1 MPGAWNLVRNF
12 LLFLGEMLSTAQKM
26 WYDSGMKQR
35 ISYYV
40 SRKNFFLWLAAAA
53 LVCSAVVRIAY
64 VCGKGADAATVWF
77 QIVLPVAASLIY
89 ALILLCSGEERLY
102 RTAVPVF
109 MLALYFGIR
118 ISGMEG
124 MWLRYILLCWIAYMA
139 FALTYAVIISGH
151 RGLWMLPLMHLAAL
165 GVLLYD
171 SRAALHA
178 ENIGV
183 FYANLPD
190 LLVLFAGLLVSCITK
205 IHLDSAY
212 HPTWGDRPDGRK
224 LRTLDPVQ
232 VVGNYIMP
240 TRGGS
245 SNSIRE
251 TVEITAIER
260 YIREKRRSGM
270 PNFGITHV
278 FLAAYVRCVAKY
290 PALNRFLSGQQVYT
304 RDGDIQFCMMIKED
318 MTTEAAESALKL
330 HLKPTDTV
338 EDIYRKF
345 NEEVERIKSADDASD
360 FDKTAK
366 ALSLI
371 PGVVFKFAVWVLKTM
386 DYFGLLPKF
395 LLEVSPFHGSIFFTS
410 MGSLGIPPIVHHLYD
425 FGNLP
430 VFVAFGCK
438 YRKNEVQLDG
448 TVVQRKYIDY
458 TVNTDER
465 ICDGFY
471 FATVLKHM
479 KKLLSHPE
487 RLDDPVEE
495 VVHDIE

>member
-1 MPGAWNLVRNF
+1 
-12 LLFLGEMLSTAQKM
+12 
-26 WYDSGMKQR
+26 MKKR

-40 SRKNFFLWLAAAA
+40 SRKNVFLWLAAAA
-53 LVCSAVVRIAY
+53 LVCSAAVRIAF
-64 VCGKGADAATVWF
+64 VCGKGADASTMWF

-89 ALILLCSGEERLY
+89 TLILLCSGEERLY
-102 RTAVPVF
+102 RTAVPVLLF
-109 MLALYFGIR
+109 AVYFGIR
-118 ISGMEG
+118 ISGMPG
-124 MWLRYILLCWIAYMA
+124 ASRRYIFLCWIAYMA
-139 FALTYAVIISGH
+139 FAAVYAVIISGFH
-151 RGLWMLPLMHLAAL
+151 GAWMLPLMHLAGL

-183 FYANLPD
+183 LYDNLPD
-190 LLVLFAGLLVSCITK
+190 LLVLFGGLVASLCVK
-205 IHLDSAY
+205 VHLDSAY
-212 HPTWGDRPDGRK
+212 HPTWGDRSDGRK

-232 VVGNYIMP
+232 VVGNYVMP
-240 TRGGS
+240 TRSGA
-245 SNSIRE
+245 SNCIHE
-251 TVEITAIER
+251 TVEISAVER
-260 YIREKRRSGM
+260 YIREKRRAGM

-290 PALNRFLSGQQVYT
+290 PALNRFLSGQQVYS
-304 RDGDIQFCMMIKED
+304 RDNDIQFCMMVKED
-318 MTTEAAESALKL
+318 MTTEAPESAMKL

-345 NEEVERIKSADDASD
+345 NAEVDRIKDNSSASD

-371 PGVVFKFAVWVLKTM
+371 PGVFFKFVIWVLKTM

-430 VFVAFGCK
+430 IFVAFGCK

-471 FATVLKHM
+471 FATTLKHM
-479 KKLLSHPE
+479 KKLLMHPE
-487 RLDDPVEE
+487 RLDEPLEE
-495 VVHDIE
+495 VVRDID

>member
-1 MPGAWNLVRNF
+1 
-12 LLFLGEMLSTAQKM
+12 
-26 WYDSGMKQR
+26 MKKR

-40 SRKNFFLWLAAAA
+40 SRKDVFLWLAAAA
-53 LVCSAVVRIAY
+53 LVCSAAVRIAF
-64 VCGKGADAATVWF
+64 VCGKGADASTMWF

-89 ALILLCSGEERLY
+89 TLILLCSGEERLY
-102 RTAVPVF
+102 RTAVPVLLF
-109 MLALYFGIR
+109 AVYFGIR
-118 ISGMEG
+118 ISGMPG
-124 MWLRYILLCWIAYMA
+124 ASRRYIFLCWIAYMA
-139 FALTYAVIISGH
+139 FAAVYAVIISGFH
-151 RGLWMLPLMHLAAL
+151 GAWLLPLMHLAGL

-183 FYANLPD
+183 LYDNLPD
-190 LLVLFAGLLVSCITK
+190 LLALFGGLVASLCVK
-205 IHLDSAY
+205 VHLDSAY
-212 HPTWGDRPDGRK
+212 HPTWGDRSDGRK

-232 VVGNYIMP
+232 VVGNYVMP
-240 TRGGS
+240 TRSGA
-245 SNSIRE
+245 SNCIHE
-251 TVEITAIER
+251 TVEISAVER
-260 YIREKRRSGM
+260 YIREKRRAGM

-290 PALNRFLSGQQVYT
+290 PALNRFLSGQQVYS
-304 RDGDIQFCMMIKED
+304 RDNDIQFCMMVKED
-318 MTTEAAESALKL
+318 MTTEAPESAMKL
-330 HLKPTDTV
+330 HLRPTDTV

-345 NEEVERIKSADDASD
+345 NAEVDRIKDSSSSSD

-371 PGVVFKFAVWVLKTM
+371 PGVFFKFVIWVLKTM
-386 DYFGLLPKF
+386 DYFGMLPKF

-430 VFVAFGCK
+430 IFVAFGCK

-471 FATVLKHM
+471 FATTLKHM
-479 KKLLSHPE
+479 KKLLMHPE
-487 RLDDPVEE
+487 RLDEPLEE
-495 VVHDIE
+495 VVRDID

>member
-1 MPGAWNLVRNF
+1 
-12 LLFLGEMLSTAQKM
+12 
-26 WYDSGMKQR
+26 MKKR

-40 SRKNFFLWLAAAA
+40 SRKNVFLWLAAAA
-53 LVCSAVVRIAY
+53 LVCSAAVRIAF
-64 VCGKGADAATVWF
+64 VCGKGADASTMWF

-89 ALILLCSGEERLY
+89 TLILLCSGEERLY
-102 RTAVPVF
+102 RTAVPVLLF
-109 MLALYFGIR
+109 AVYFGIR
-118 ISGMEG
+118 ISGMPG
-124 MWLRYILLCWIAYMA
+124 ASRRYIFLCWIAYMA
-139 FALTYAVIISGH
+139 FAAVYAVIISGFH
-151 RGLWMLPLMHLAAL
+151 GAWLLPLMHLAGL

-183 FYANLPD
+183 LYDNLPD
-190 LLVLFAGLLVSCITK
+190 LLVLFGGLVASLCVK
-205 IHLDSAY
+205 VHLDSAY
-212 HPTWGDRPDGRK
+212 HPTWGDRTDGRK

-232 VVGNYIMP
+232 VVGNYVMP
-240 TRGGS
+240 TRSGA
-245 SNSIRE
+245 SNCIHE
-251 TVEITAIER
+251 TVEISAVER
-260 YIREKRRSGM
+260 YIREKRRAGM

-290 PALNRFLSGQQVYT
+290 PALNRFLSGQQVYS
-304 RDGDIQFCMMIKED
+304 RDNDIQFCMMVKED
-318 MTTEAAESALKL
+318 MTTEAPESAMKL
-330 HLKPTDTV
+330 HLRPIDTV

-345 NEEVERIKSADDASD
+345 NAEVDRIKDNSSASD

-371 PGVVFKFAVWVLKTM
+371 PGVFFKFVIWVLKTM

-430 VFVAFGCK
+430 IFVAFGCK

-471 FATVLKHM
+471 FATTLKHM
-479 KKLLSHPE
+479 KKLLMHPE
-487 RLDDPVEE
+487 RLDEPLEE
-495 VVHDIE
+495 VVRDID

>member
-1 MPGAWNLVRNF
+1 
-12 LLFLGEMLSTAQKM
+12 
-26 WYDSGMKQR
+26 MKKR

-40 SRKNFFLWLAAAA
+40 SRKNVFLWLAAAA
-53 LVCSAVVRIAY
+53 LVCSAAVRIAF
-64 VCGKGADAATVWF
+64 VCGKGADASTMWF

-89 ALILLCSGEERLY
+89 TLILLCSGEERLY
-102 RTAVPVF
+102 RTAVPVLLF
-109 MLALYFGIR
+109 AVYFGIR
-118 ISGMEG
+118 ISGMPG
-124 MWLRYILLCWIAYMA
+124 ASRRYIFLCWIAYMA
-139 FALTYAVIISGH
+139 FAAVYAVIISGFH
-151 RGLWMLPLMHLAAL
+151 GAWLLPLMHLAGL

-183 FYANLPD
+183 LYDNLPD
-190 LLVLFAGLLVSCITK
+190 LLALFGGLVASLCVK
-205 IHLDSAY
+205 VHLDSAY
-212 HPTWGDRPDGRK
+212 HPTWGDRSDGRK

-232 VVGNYIMP
+232 VVGNYVMP
-240 TRGGS
+240 TRSGA
-245 SNSIRE
+245 SNCIHE
-251 TVEITAIER
+251 TVEISAVER
-260 YIREKRRSGM
+260 YIREKRRAGM

-290 PALNRFLSGQQVYT
+290 PALNRFLSGQQVYS
-304 RDGDIQFCMMIKED
+304 RDNDIQFCMMVKED
-318 MTTEAAESALKL
+318 MTTEAPESAMKL
-330 HLKPTDTV
+330 HLRPTDTV

-345 NEEVERIKSADDASD
+345 NAEVDRIKDSSSSSD

-371 PGVVFKFAVWVLKTM
+371 PGVFFKFVIWVLKTM
-386 DYFGLLPKF
+386 DYFGLLPRF

-430 VFVAFGCK
+430 IFVAFGCK

-471 FATVLKHM
+471 FATTLKHM
-479 KKLLSHPE
+479 KKLLMHPE
-487 RLDDPVEE
+487 RLDEPIEE
-495 VVHDIE
+495 VVRDID

>member
-1 MPGAWNLVRNF
+1 
-12 LLFLGEMLSTAQKM
+12 
-26 WYDSGMKQR
+26 MKKR

-40 SRKNFFLWLAAAA
+40 SRKNVFLWLAAAA
-53 LVCSAVVRIAY
+53 LVCSAAVRIAF
-64 VCGKGADAATVWF
+64 VCGKGADASTMWF

-89 ALILLCSGEERLY
+89 TLILLCSGEERLY
-102 RTAVPVF
+102 RTAVPVLLF
-109 MLALYFGIR
+109 AVYFGIR
-118 ISGMEG
+118 ISGMPG
-124 MWLRYILLCWIAYMA
+124 ASRRYIFLCWIAYMA
-139 FALTYAVIISGH
+139 FAAVYAVIISGFH
-151 RGLWMLPLMHLAAL
+151 GAWLLPLMHLAGL

-183 FYANLPD
+183 LYDNLPD
-190 LLVLFAGLLVSCITK
+190 LLVLFGGLVASLCVK
-205 IHLDSAY
+205 VHLDSAY
-212 HPTWGDRPDGRK
+212 HPTWGDRTDGRK

-232 VVGNYIMP
+232 VVGNYVMP
-240 TRGGS
+240 TRSGA
-245 SNSIRE
+245 SNCIHE
-251 TVEITAIER
+251 TVEISAVER
-260 YIREKRRSGM
+260 YIREKRRAGM

-290 PALNRFLSGQQVYT
+290 PALNRFLSGQQVYS
-304 RDGDIQFCMMIKED
+304 RDNDIQFCMMVKED
-318 MTTEAAESALKL
+318 MTTEAPESAMKL
-330 HLKPTDTV
+330 HLRPTDTV

-345 NEEVERIKSADDASD
+345 NAEVDRIKDNSSASD

-371 PGVVFKFAVWVLKTM
+371 PGVFFKFVIWVLKTM
-386 DYFGLLPKF
+386 DYFGLLPRF

-430 VFVAFGCK
+430 IFVAFGCK

-471 FATVLKHM
+471 FATTLKHM
-479 KKLLSHPE
+479 KKLLMHPE
-487 RLDDPVEE
+487 RLDEPLEE
-495 VVHDIE
+495 VVRDID

>member
-1 MPGAWNLVRNF
+1 
-12 LLFLGEMLSTAQKM
+12 
-26 WYDSGMKQR
+26 MKKR

-40 SRKNFFLWLAAAA
+40 SRKNVFLWLAAAA
-53 LVCSAVVRIAY
+53 LVCSAAVRIAF
-64 VCGKGADAATVWF
+64 VCGKGADASTMWF

-89 ALILLCSGEERLY
+89 TLILLCSGEERLY
-102 RTAVPVF
+102 RTAVPVLLF
-109 MLALYFGIR
+109 AVYFGIR
-118 ISGMEG
+118 ISGMPG
-124 MWLRYILLCWIAYMA
+124 ASRRYIFLCWIAYMA
-139 FALTYAVIISGH
+139 FAAVYAVIISGFH
-151 RGLWMLPLMHLAAL
+151 GAWMLPLMHLAGL

-183 FYANLPD
+183 LYDNLPD
-190 LLVLFAGLLVSCITK
+190 LLVLFGGLVASLCVK
-205 IHLDSAY
+205 VHLDSAY
-212 HPTWGDRPDGRK
+212 HPTWGDRSDGRK

-232 VVGNYIMP
+232 VVGNYVMP
-240 TRGGS
+240 TRSGA
-245 SNSIRE
+245 SNCIHE
-251 TVEITAIER
+251 TVEISAVER
-260 YIREKRRSGM
+260 YIREKRRAGM

-290 PALNRFLSGQQVYT
+290 PALNRFLSGQQVYS
-304 RDGDIQFCMMIKED
+304 RDNDIQFCMMVKED
-318 MTTEAAESALKL
+318 MTTEAPESAMKL
-330 HLKPTDTV
+330 HLRPTDTV

-345 NEEVERIKSADDASD
+345 NAEVDRIKDNSSASD

-371 PGVVFKFAVWVLKTM
+371 PGVFFKFVIWVLKTM
-386 DYFGLLPKF
+386 DYFGLLPRF

-430 VFVAFGCK
+430 IFVAFGCK

-471 FATVLKHM
+471 FATTLKHM
-479 KKLLSHPE
+479 KKLLMHPE
-487 RLDDPVEE
+487 RLDEPLEE
-495 VVHDIE
+495 VVRDID

>member
-1 MPGAWNLVRNF
+1 
-12 LLFLGEMLSTAQKM
+12 
-26 WYDSGMKQR
+26 MKKR

-40 SRKNFFLWLAAAA
+40 SRKNVFLWLAAAA
-53 LVCSAVVRIAY
+53 LVCSAAVRIAF
-64 VCGKGADAATVWF
+64 VCGKGADASTMWF

-89 ALILLCSGEERLY
+89 TLILLCSGEERLY
-102 RTAVPVF
+102 RTAVPVLLF
-109 MLALYFGIR
+109 AVYFGIR
-118 ISGMEG
+118 ISGMPG
-124 MWLRYILLCWIAYMA
+124 ASRRYIFLCWIAYMA
-139 FALTYAVIISGH
+139 FAAVYAVIISGFH
-151 RGLWMLPLMHLAAL
+151 GAWMLPLMHLAGL

-183 FYANLPD
+183 LYDNLPD
-190 LLVLFAGLLVSCITK
+190 LLVLFGGLVASLCVK
-205 IHLDSAY
+205 VHLDSAY
-212 HPTWGDRPDGRK
+212 HPTWGDRTDGRK

-232 VVGNYIMP
+232 VVGNYVMP
-240 TRGGS
+240 TRSGA
-245 SNSIRE
+245 SNCIHE
-251 TVEITAIER
+251 TVEISAVER
-260 YIREKRRSGM
+260 YIREKRRAGM

-290 PALNRFLSGQQVYT
+290 PALNRFLSGQQVYS
-304 RDGDIQFCMMIKED
+304 RDNDIQVCMMVKED
-318 MTTEAAESALKL
+318 MTTEAPESAMKL

-345 NEEVERIKSADDASD
+345 NAEVDRIKDSSSSSD

-371 PGVVFKFAVWVLKTM
+371 PGVFFKFVIWVLKTM
-386 DYFGLLPKF
+386 DYFGLLPRF

-430 VFVAFGCK
+430 IFVAFGCK

-471 FATVLKHM
+471 FATTLKHM
-479 KKLLSHPE
+479 KKLLMHPE
-487 RLDDPVEE
+487 RLDEPIEE
-495 VVHDIE
+495 VVRDID

>member
-1 MPGAWNLVRNF
+1 
-12 LLFLGEMLSTAQKM
+12 
-26 WYDSGMKQR
+26 MKKR

-40 SRKNFFLWLAAAA
+40 SRKNVFLWLAAAA
-53 LVCSAVVRIAY
+53 LVCSAAVRIAF
-64 VCGKGADAATVWF
+64 VCGKGADASTMWF

-89 ALILLCSGEERLY
+89 TLILLCSGEERLY
-102 RTAVPVF
+102 RTAVPVLLF
-109 MLALYFGIR
+109 AVYFGIR
-118 ISGMEG
+118 ISGMPG
-124 MWLRYILLCWIAYMA
+124 ASRRYIFLCWIAYMA
-139 FALTYAVIISGH
+139 FAAVYAVIISGFH
-151 RGLWMLPLMHLAAL
+151 GAWMLPLMHLAGL

-183 FYANLPD
+183 LYDNLPD
-190 LLVLFAGLLVSCITK
+190 LLALFGGLVASLCVK
-205 IHLDSAY
+205 VHLDSAY
-212 HPTWGDRPDGRK
+212 HPTWGDRSDGRK

-232 VVGNYIMP
+232 VVGNYVMP
-240 TRGGS
+240 TRSGA
-245 SNSIRE
+245 SNCIHE
-251 TVEITAIER
+251 TVEISAVER
-260 YIREKRRSGM
+260 YIREKRRAGM

-290 PALNRFLSGQQVYT
+290 PALNRFLSGQQVYS
-304 RDGDIQFCMMIKED
+304 RDNDIQFCMMVKED
-318 MTTEAAESALKL
+318 MTTEAPESAMKL
-330 HLKPTDTV
+330 HLRPTDTV

-345 NEEVERIKSADDASD
+345 NAEVDRIKDNSSASD

-371 PGVVFKFAVWVLKTM
+371 PGVFFKFVIWVLKTM

-430 VFVAFGCK
+430 IFVAFGCK

-471 FATVLKHM
+471 FATTLKHM
-479 KKLLSHPE
+479 KKLLMHPE
-487 RLDDPVEE
+487 RLDEPLEE
-495 VVHDIE
+495 VVRDID

>member
-1 MPGAWNLVRNF
+1 
-12 LLFLGEMLSTAQKM
+12 
-26 WYDSGMKQR
+26 MKKR

-40 SRKNFFLWLAAAA
+40 SRKNVFLWLAAAA
-53 LVCSAVVRIAY
+53 LVCSAAVRIAF
-64 VCGKGADAATVWF
+64 VCGKGADASTMWF

-89 ALILLCSGEERLY
+89 TLILLCSGEERLY
-102 RTAVPVF
+102 RTAVPVLLF
-109 MLALYFGIR
+109 AVYFGIR
-118 ISGMEG
+118 ISGMPG
-124 MWLRYILLCWIAYMA
+124 ASRRYIFLCWIAYMA
-139 FALTYAVIISGH
+139 FAAVYAVIISGFH
-151 RGLWMLPLMHLAAL
+151 GAWLLPLMHLAGL

-183 FYANLPD
+183 LYDNLPD
-190 LLVLFAGLLVSCITK
+190 LLVLFGGLVASLCVK
-205 IHLDSAY
+205 VHLDSAY
-212 HPTWGDRPDGRK
+212 HPTWGDRSDGRK

-232 VVGNYIMP
+232 VVGNYVMP
-240 TRGGS
+240 TRSGA
-245 SNSIRE
+245 SNCIHE
-251 TVEITAIER
+251 TVEISAVER
-260 YIREKRRSGM
+260 YIREKRRAGM

-290 PALNRFLSGQQVYT
+290 PALNRFLSGQQVYS
-304 RDGDIQFCMMIKED
+304 RDNDIQFCMMVKED
-318 MTTEAAESALKL
+318 MTTEAPESAMKL

-345 NEEVERIKSADDASD
+345 NAEVDRIKDSSSSSD

-371 PGVVFKFAVWVLKTM
+371 PGVFFKFVIWVLKAM
-386 DYFGLLPKF
+386 DYFGLLPRF

-430 VFVAFGCK
+430 IFVAFGCK

-471 FATVLKHM
+471 FATTLKHM
-479 KKLLSHPE
+479 KKLLMHPE
-487 RLDDPVEE
+487 RLDEPLEE
-495 VVHDIE
+495 VVRDID

>member
-1 MPGAWNLVRNF
+1 
-12 LLFLGEMLSTAQKM
+12 
-26 WYDSGMKQR
+26 MKKR

-40 SRKNFFLWLAAAA
+40 SRKNVFLWLAAAA
-53 LVCSAVVRIAY
+53 LVCSAAVRIAF
-64 VCGKGADAATVWF
+64 VCGKGADASTMWF

-89 ALILLCSGEERLY
+89 TLILLCSGEERLY
-102 RTAVPVF
+102 RTAVPVLLF
-109 MLALYFGIR
+109 AVYFGIR
-118 ISGMEG
+118 ISGMPG
-124 MWLRYILLCWIAYMA
+124 ASRRYIFLCWIAYMA
-139 FALTYAVIISGH
+139 FAAVYAVIISGFH
-151 RGLWMLPLMHLAAL
+151 GAWLLPLMHLAGL

-183 FYANLPD
+183 LYDNLPD
-190 LLVLFAGLLVSCITK
+190 LLVLFGGLVASLCVK
-205 IHLDSAY
+205 VHLDSAY
-212 HPTWGDRPDGRK
+212 HPTWGDRSDGRK

-232 VVGNYIMP
+232 VVGNYVMP
-240 TRGGS
+240 TRSGA
-245 SNSIRE
+245 SNCIHE
-251 TVEITAIER
+251 TVEISAVER
-260 YIREKRRSGM
+260 YIREKRRAGM

-290 PALNRFLSGQQVYT
+290 PALNRFLSGQQVYS
-304 RDGDIQFCMMIKED
+304 RDNDIQFCMMVKED
-318 MTTEAAESALKL
+318 MTTEAPESAMKL

-345 NEEVERIKSADDASD
+345 NAEVDRIKDNSSASD

-371 PGVVFKFAVWVLKTM
+371 PGVFFKFVIWVLKTM

-430 VFVAFGCK
+430 IFVAFGCK

-471 FATVLKHM
+471 FATTLKHM
-479 KKLLSHPE
+479 KKLLMHPE
-487 RLDDPVEE
+487 RLDEPIEE
-495 VVHDIE
+495 VVRDID

>member
-1 MPGAWNLVRNF
+1 
-12 LLFLGEMLSTAQKM
+12 
-26 WYDSGMKQR
+26 MKKR

-40 SRKNFFLWLAAAA
+40 SRKDVFLWLAAAA
-53 LVCSAVVRIAY
+53 LVCSAAVRIAF
-64 VCGKGADAATVWF
+64 VCGKGADASTMWF

-89 ALILLCSGEERLY
+89 TLILLCSGEERLY
-102 RTAVPVF
+102 RTAVPVLLF
-109 MLALYFGIR
+109 AVYFGIR
-118 ISGMEG
+118 ISGMPG
-124 MWLRYILLCWIAYMA
+124 ASRRYIFLCWIAYMA
-139 FALTYAVIISGH
+139 FAAVYAVIISGFH
-151 RGLWMLPLMHLAAL
+151 GAWLLPLMHLAGL

-183 FYANLPD
+183 LYDNLPD
-190 LLVLFAGLLVSCITK
+190 LLALFGGLVASLCVK
-205 IHLDSAY
+205 VHLDSAY
-212 HPTWGDRPDGRK
+212 HPTWGDRSDGRK

-232 VVGNYIMP
+232 VVGNYVMP
-240 TRGGS
+240 TRSGA
-245 SNSIRE
+245 SNCIHE
-251 TVEITAIER
+251 TVEISAVER
-260 YIREKRRSGM
+260 YIREKRRAGM
-270 PNFGITHV
+270 PNFGNTHV

-290 PALNRFLSGQQVYT
+290 PALNRFLSGQQVYS
-304 RDGDIQFCMMIKED
+304 RDNDIQFCMMVKED
-318 MTTEAAESALKL
+318 MTTEAPESAMKL
-330 HLKPTDTV
+330 HLRPTDTV

-345 NEEVERIKSADDASD
+345 NAEVDRIKDSSSSSD

-371 PGVVFKFAVWVLKTM
+371 PGVFFKFVIWVLKTM
-386 DYFGLLPKF
+386 DYFGMLPKF

-430 VFVAFGCK
+430 IFVAFGCK

-471 FATVLKHM
+471 FATTLKHM
-479 KKLLSHPE
+479 KKLLMHPE
-487 RLDDPVEE
+487 RLDEPLEE
-495 VVHDIE
+495 VVRDID

>member
-1 MPGAWNLVRNF
+1 
-12 LLFLGEMLSTAQKM
+12 
-26 WYDSGMKQR
+26 MKKR

-40 SRKNFFLWLAAAA
+40 SRKNVFLWLAAAA
-53 LVCSAVVRIAY
+53 LVCSAAVRIAF
-64 VCGKGADAATVWF
+64 VCGKGADASTMWF

-89 ALILLCSGEERLY
+89 TLILLCSGEERLY
-102 RTAVPVF
+102 RTAVPVLLF
-109 MLALYFGIR
+109 AVYFGIR
-118 ISGMEG
+118 ISGMPG
-124 MWLRYILLCWIAYMA
+124 ASRRYIFLCWIAYMA
-139 FALTYAVIISGH
+139 FAAVYAVIISGFH
-151 RGLWMLPLMHLAAL
+151 GAWMLPLMHLAGL

-183 FYANLPD
+183 LYDNLPD
-190 LLVLFAGLLVSCITK
+190 LLVLFGGLVASLCVK
-205 IHLDSAY
+205 VHLDSAY
-212 HPTWGDRPDGRK
+212 HPTWGDRTDGRK

-232 VVGNYIMP
+232 VVGNYVMP
-240 TRGGS
+240 TRSGA
-245 SNSIRE
+245 SNCIHE
-251 TVEITAIER
+251 TVEISAVER
-260 YIREKRRSGM
+260 YIREKRRAGM

-290 PALNRFLSGQQVYT
+290 PALNRFLSGQQVYS
-304 RDGDIQFCMMIKED
+304 RDNDIQFCMMVKED
-318 MTTEAAESALKL
+318 MTTEAPESAMKL

-345 NEEVERIKSADDASD
+345 NAEVDRIKDSSSSSD

-371 PGVVFKFAVWVLKTM
+371 PGVFFKFVIWVLKTM
-386 DYFGLLPKF
+386 DYFGLLPRF

-430 VFVAFGCK
+430 IFVAFGCK

-471 FATVLKHM
+471 FATTLKHM
-479 KKLLSHPE
+479 KKLLMHPE
-487 RLDDPVEE
+487 RLDEPIEE
-495 VVHDIE
+495 VVRDID

>member
-1 MPGAWNLVRNF
+1 
-12 LLFLGEMLSTAQKM
+12 
-26 WYDSGMKQR
+26 MKKR

-40 SRKNFFLWLAAAA
+40 SRKNVFLWLAAAA
-53 LVCSAVVRIAY
+53 LVCSAAVRIAF
-64 VCGKGADAATVWF
+64 VCGKGADASTMWF

-89 ALILLCSGEERLY
+89 TLILLCSGEERLY
-102 RTAVPVF
+102 RTAVPVLLF
-109 MLALYFGIR
+109 AVYFGIR
-118 ISGMEG
+118 ISGMPG
-124 MWLRYILLCWIAYMA
+124 ASRRYIFLCWIAYMA
-139 FALTYAVIISGH
+139 FAAVYAVIISGFH
-151 RGLWMLPLMHLAAL
+151 GAWLLPLMHLAGL

-183 FYANLPD
+183 LYDNLPD
-190 LLVLFAGLLVSCITK
+190 LLVLFGGLVASLCVK
-205 IHLDSAY
+205 VHLDSAY
-212 HPTWGDRPDGRK
+212 HPTWGDRSDGRK

-232 VVGNYIMP
+232 VVGNYVMP
-240 TRGGS
+240 TRSGA
-245 SNSIRE
+245 SNCIHE
-251 TVEITAIER
+251 TVEISAVER
-260 YIREKRRSGM
+260 YIREKRRAGM

-290 PALNRFLSGQQVYT
+290 PALNRFLSGQQVYS
-304 RDGDIQFCMMIKED
+304 RDNDIQFCMMVKED
-318 MTTEAAESALKL
+318 MTTEAPESAMKL
-330 HLKPTDTV
+330 HLRPTDTV

-345 NEEVERIKSADDASD
+345 NAEVDRIKDNSSASD

-371 PGVVFKFAVWVLKTM
+371 PGVFFKFVIWVLKTM

-430 VFVAFGCK
+430 IFVAFGCK

-471 FATVLKHM
+471 FATTLKHM
-479 KKLLSHPE
+479 KKLLMHPE
-487 RLDDPVEE
+487 RLDEPIEE
-495 VVHDIE
+495 VVRDID

>member
-1 MPGAWNLVRNF
+1 
-12 LLFLGEMLSTAQKM
+12 
-26 WYDSGMKQR
+26 MKKR

-40 SRKNFFLWLAAAA
+40 SRKNVFLWLAAAA
-53 LVCSAVVRIAY
+53 LVCSAAVRIAF
-64 VCGKGADAATVWF
+64 VCGKGADASTMWF

-89 ALILLCSGEERLY
+89 TLILLCSGEERLY
-102 RTAVPVF
+102 RTAVPVLLF
-109 MLALYFGIR
+109 AVYFGIR
-118 ISGMEG
+118 ISGMPG
-124 MWLRYILLCWIAYMA
+124 ASRRYIFLCWIAYMA
-139 FALTYAVIISGH
+139 FAAVYAVIISGFH
-151 RGLWMLPLMHLAAL
+151 GAWLLPLMHLAGL

-183 FYANLPD
+183 LYDNLPD
-190 LLVLFAGLLVSCITK
+190 LLVLFGGLVASLCVK
-205 IHLDSAY
+205 VHLDSAY
-212 HPTWGDRPDGRK
+212 HPTWGDRSDGRK

-232 VVGNYIMP
+232 VVGNYVMP
-240 TRGGS
+240 TRSGA
-245 SNSIRE
+245 SNCIHE
-251 TVEITAIER
+251 TVEISAVER
-260 YIREKRRSGM
+260 YIREKRRAGM

-290 PALNRFLSGQQVYT
+290 PALNRFLSGQQVYS
-304 RDGDIQFCMMIKED
+304 RDNDIQFCMMVKED
-318 MTTEAAESALKL
+318 MTTEAPESAMKL
-330 HLKPTDTV
+330 HLRPTDTV

-345 NEEVERIKSADDASD
+345 NAEVDRIKDNSSASD

-371 PGVVFKFAVWVLKTM
+371 PGVFFKFVIWVLKTM
-386 DYFGLLPKF
+386 DYFGLLPRF

-430 VFVAFGCK
+430 IFVAFGCK

-471 FATVLKHM
+471 FATTLKHM
-479 KKLLSHPE
+479 KKLLMHPE
-487 RLDDPVEE
+487 RLDEPIEE
-495 VVHDIE
+495 VVRDID

>member
-1 MPGAWNLVRNF
+1 
-12 LLFLGEMLSTAQKM
+12 
-26 WYDSGMKQR
+26 MKKR

-40 SRKNFFLWLAAAA
+40 SRKNVFLWLAAAA
-53 LVCSAVVRIAY
+53 LVCSAAVRIAF
-64 VCGKGADAATVWF
+64 VCGKGADASTMWF

-89 ALILLCSGEERLY
+89 TLILLCSGEERLY
-102 RTAVPVF
+102 RTAVPVLLF
-109 MLALYFGIR
+109 AVYFGIR
-118 ISGMEG
+118 ISGMPG
-124 MWLRYILLCWIAYMA
+124 APRRYIFLCWIAYMA
-139 FALTYAVIISGH
+139 FAAVYAVIISGFH
-151 RGLWMLPLMHLAAL
+151 GAWMLPLMHLAGL

-183 FYANLPD
+183 LYDNLPD
-190 LLVLFAGLLVSCITK
+190 LLVLFGGLVASLCVK
-205 IHLDSAY
+205 VHLDSAY
-212 HPTWGDRPDGRK
+212 HPTWGDRSDGRK

-232 VVGNYIMP
+232 VVGNYVMP
-240 TRGGS
+240 TRSGA
-245 SNSIRE
+245 SNSIHE
-251 TVEITAIER
+251 TVEISAVER
-260 YIREKRRSGM
+260 YIREKRRAGM

-290 PALNRFLSGQQVYT
+290 PALNRFLSGQQVYS
-304 RDGDIQFCMMIKED
+304 RDNDIQFCMMVKED
-318 MTTEAAESALKL
+318 MTTEAPESAMKL
-330 HLKPTDTV
+330 HLRPTDTV

-345 NEEVERIKSADDASD
+345 NAEVDRIKDSSSASD

-371 PGVVFKFAVWVLKTM
+371 PGVFFKFVIWVLKTM

-430 VFVAFGCK
+430 IFVAFGCK

-471 FATVLKHM
+471 FATTLKHM
-479 KKLLSHPE
+479 KKLLMHPE
-487 RLDDPVEE
+487 RLDEPIEE
-495 VVHDIE
+495 VVRDID

>member
-1 MPGAWNLVRNF
+1 
-12 LLFLGEMLSTAQKM
+12 
-26 WYDSGMKQR
+26 MKKR

-40 SRKNFFLWLAAAA
+40 SRKNVFLWLAAAA
-53 LVCSAVVRIAY
+53 LVCSAAVRIAF
-64 VCGKGADAATVWF
+64 VCGKGADASTMWF

-89 ALILLCSGEERLY
+89 TLILLCSGEERLY
-102 RTAVPVF
+102 RTAVPVLLF
-109 MLALYFGIR
+109 AVYFGIR
-118 ISGMEG
+118 ISGMPG
-124 MWLRYILLCWIAYMA
+124 APRRYIFLCWIACMA
-139 FALTYAVIISGH
+139 FAAVYAVIISGFH
-151 RGLWMLPLMHLAAL
+151 GAWMLPLMHLAGL

-183 FYANLPD
+183 LYDNLPD
-190 LLVLFAGLLVSCITK
+190 LLALFGGLVASLCVK
-205 IHLDSAY
+205 VHLDSAY
-212 HPTWGDRPDGRK
+212 HPTWGDRTDGRK

-232 VVGNYIMP
+232 VVGNYVMP
-240 TRGGS
+240 TRSGA
-245 SNSIRE
+245 SNCIHE
-251 TVEITAIER
+251 TVEISAVER
-260 YIREKRRSGM
+260 YIREKRRAGM

-290 PALNRFLSGQQVYT
+290 PALNRFLSGQQVYS
-304 RDGDIQFCMMIKED
+304 RDNDIQFCMMVKED
-318 MTTEAAESALKL
+318 MTTEAPESAMKL
-330 HLKPTDTV
+330 HLRPTDTV

-345 NEEVERIKSADDASD
+345 NAEVDRIKDNSSASD

-371 PGVVFKFAVWVLKTM
+371 PGVFFKFVIWVLKTM
-386 DYFGLLPKF
+386 DYFGLLPRF

-430 VFVAFGCK
+430 IFVAFGCK

-471 FATVLKHM
+471 FATTLKHM
-479 KKLLSHPE
+479 KKLLMHPE
-487 RLDDPVEE
+487 RLDEPIEE
-495 VVHDIE
+495 VVRDID

>member
-1 MPGAWNLVRNF
+1 
-12 LLFLGEMLSTAQKM
+12 
-26 WYDSGMKQR
+26 MKKR

-40 SRKNFFLWLAAAA
+40 SRKNVFLWLAAAA
-53 LVCSAVVRIAY
+53 LVCSAAVRIAF
-64 VCGKGADAATVWF
+64 VCGKGADASTMWF

-89 ALILLCSGEERLY
+89 TLILLCSGEERLY
-102 RTAVPVF
+102 RTAVPVLLF
-109 MLALYFGIR
+109 AVYFGIR
-118 ISGMEG
+118 ISGMPG
-124 MWLRYILLCWIAYMA
+124 ASRRYIFLCWIAYMA
-139 FALTYAVIISGH
+139 FAAVYAVIISGFH
-151 RGLWMLPLMHLAAL
+151 GAWLLPLMHLAGL

-183 FYANLPD
+183 LYDNLPD
-190 LLVLFAGLLVSCITK
+190 LLVLFGGLVASLCVK
-205 IHLDSAY
+205 VHLDSAY
-212 HPTWGDRPDGRK
+212 HPTWGDRTDGRK

-232 VVGNYIMP
+232 VVGNYVMP
-240 TRGGS
+240 TRSGA
-245 SNSIRE
+245 SNCIHE
-251 TVEITAIER
+251 TVEISAVER
-260 YIREKRRSGM
+260 YIREKRRAGM

-290 PALNRFLSGQQVYT
+290 PALNRFLSGQQVYS
-304 RDGDIQFCMMIKED
+304 RDNDIQFCMMVKED
-318 MTTEAAESALKL
+318 MTTEAPESAMKL
-330 HLKPTDTV
+330 HLRPTDTV

-345 NEEVERIKSADDASD
+345 NAEVDRIKDNSSASD

-371 PGVVFKFAVWVLKTM
+371 PGVFFKFVIWVLKTM

-425 FGNLP
+425 FGNMP

-438 YRKNEVQLDG
+438 YHKNEVLDDG
-448 TVVQRKYIDY
+448 TVVRRKYIDY

-471 FATVLKHM
+471 FATTLKHM
-479 KKLLSHPE
+479 KKLLMHPE
-487 RLDDPVEE
+487 RLDEPIEE
-495 VVHDIE
+495 VVRDID

>member
-1 MPGAWNLVRNF
+1 
-12 LLFLGEMLSTAQKM
+12 
-26 WYDSGMKQR
+26 MKKR

-40 SRKNFFLWLAAAA
+40 SRKNVFLWLAAAA
-53 LVCSAVVRIAY
+53 LVCSAAVRIAF
-64 VCGKGADAATVWF
+64 VCGKGADASTMWF

-89 ALILLCSGEERLY
+89 TLILLCSGEERLY
-102 RTAVPVF
+102 RTAVPVLLF
-109 MLALYFGIR
+109 AVYFGIR
-118 ISGMEG
+118 ISGMPG
-124 MWLRYILLCWIAYMA
+124 ASRRYIFLCWIAYMA
-139 FALTYAVIISGH
+139 FAAVYAVIISGFH
-151 RGLWMLPLMHLAAL
+151 GAWLLPLMHLAGL

-183 FYANLPD
+183 LYDNLPD
-190 LLVLFAGLLVSCITK
+190 LLVLFGGLVASLCVK
-205 IHLDSAY
+205 VHLDSAY
-212 HPTWGDRPDGRK
+212 HPTWGDRSDGRK

-232 VVGNYIMP
+232 VVGNYVMP
-240 TRGGS
+240 TRSGA
-245 SNSIRE
+245 SNCIHE
-251 TVEITAIER
+251 TVEISAVER
-260 YIREKRRSGM
+260 YIREKRRAGM

-290 PALNRFLSGQQVYT
+290 PALNRFLSGQQVYS
-304 RDGDIQFCMMIKED
+304 RDNDIQFCMMVKED
-318 MTTEAAESALKL
+318 MTTEAPESAMKL
-330 HLKPTDTV
+330 HLRPTDTV

-345 NEEVERIKSADDASD
+345 NAEVDRIKDNSSASD

-371 PGVVFKFAVWVLKTM
+371 PGVFFKFVIWVLKTM
-386 DYFGLLPKF
+386 DYFGLLPRF

-430 VFVAFGCK
+430 IFVAFGCK

-471 FATVLKHM
+471 FATTLKHM
-479 KKLLSHPE
+479 KKLLMHPE
-487 RLDDPVEE
+487 RLDEPIEE
-495 VVHDIE
+495 VVCDID

>member
-1 MPGAWNLVRNF
+1 
-12 LLFLGEMLSTAQKM
+12 
-26 WYDSGMKQR
+26 MKKK

-40 SRKNFFLWLAAAA
+40 SRKNIFLWLAAAA
-53 LVCSAVVRIAY
+53 LVCSAAVRIAF
-64 VCGKGADAATVWF
+64 VCGKGADASTMWF

-89 ALILLCSGEERLY
+89 TLILLCSGEERLY
-102 RTAVPVF
+102 RTAVPVLLF
-109 MLALYFGIR
+109 AVYFGIR
-118 ISGMEG
+118 ISGMPG
-124 MWLRYILLCWIAYMA
+124 ASRRYIFLCWIAYMA
-139 FALTYAVIISGH
+139 FAAVYAVIISGFH
-151 RGLWMLPLMHLAAL
+151 GAWLLPLMHLAGL

-183 FYANLPD
+183 LYDNLPD
-190 LLVLFAGLLVSCITK
+190 LLVLFGGLVASLCVK
-205 IHLDSAY
+205 VHLDSAY
-212 HPTWGDRPDGRK
+212 HPTWGDRTDGRK

-232 VVGNYIMP
+232 VVGNYVMP
-240 TRGGS
+240 TRSGA
-245 SNSIRE
+245 SNCIHE
-251 TVEITAIER
+251 TVEISAVER
-260 YIREKRRSGM
+260 YIREKRRAGM

-290 PALNRFLSGQQVYT
+290 PALNRFLSGQQVYS
-304 RDGDIQFCMMIKED
+304 RDNDIQFCMMVKED
-318 MTTEAAESALKL
+318 MTTEAPESAMKL

-345 NEEVERIKSADDASD
+345 NAEVDRIKDNSSASD

-371 PGVVFKFAVWVLKTM
+371 PGVFFKFVIWVLKTM

-430 VFVAFGCK
+430 IFVAFGCK

-471 FATVLKHM
+471 FATTLKHM
-479 KKLLSHPE
+479 KKLLMHPE
-487 RLDDPVEE
+487 RLDEPIEE
-495 VVHDIE
+495 VVRDID

>member
-1 MPGAWNLVRNF
+1 
-12 LLFLGEMLSTAQKM
+12 
-26 WYDSGMKQR
+26 MKKR

-40 SRKNFFLWLAAAA
+40 SRKNVFLWLAAAA
-53 LVCSAVVRIAY
+53 LVCSAAVRIAF
-64 VCGKGADAATVWF
+64 VCGKGADASTMWF

-89 ALILLCSGEERLY
+89 TLILLCSGEERLY
-102 RTAVPVF
+102 RTAVPVLLF
-109 MLALYFGIR
+109 AVYFGIR
-118 ISGMEG
+118 ISGMPG
-124 MWLRYILLCWIAYMA
+124 ASRRYIFLCWIAYMA
-139 FALTYAVIISGH
+139 FAAVYAVIISGFH
-151 RGLWMLPLMHLAAL
+151 GAWLLPLMHLAGL

-183 FYANLPD
+183 LYDNLPD
-190 LLVLFAGLLVSCITK
+190 LLVLFGGLVASLCVK
-205 IHLDSAY
+205 VHLDSAY
-212 HPTWGDRPDGRK
+212 HPTWGDRTDGRK

-232 VVGNYIMP
+232 VVGNYVMP
-240 TRGGS
+240 TRSGA
-245 SNSIRE
+245 SNCIHE
-251 TVEITAIER
+251 TVEISAVER
-260 YIREKRRSGM
+260 YIREKRRAGM

-290 PALNRFLSGQQVYT
+290 PALNRFLSGQQVYS
-304 RDGDIQFCMMIKED
+304 RDNDIQFCMMVKED
-318 MTTEAAESALKL
+318 MTTEAPESAMKL
-330 HLKPTDTV
+330 HLRPTDTV

-345 NEEVERIKSADDASD
+345 NAEVDRIKDNSSASD

-371 PGVVFKFAVWVLKTM
+371 PGVFFKFVIWVLKTM

-430 VFVAFGCK
+430 IFVAFGCK

-471 FATVLKHM
+471 FATTLKHM
-479 KKLLSHPE
+479 KKLLMHPE
-487 RLDDPVEE
+487 RLDEPLEE
-495 VVHDIE
+495 VVRDID

>member
-1 MPGAWNLVRNF
+1 
-12 LLFLGEMLSTAQKM
+12 
-26 WYDSGMKQR
+26 MKKR

-40 SRKNFFLWLAAAA
+40 SRKNVFLWLAAAA
-53 LVCSAVVRIAY
+53 LVCSAAVRIAF
-64 VCGKGADAATVWF
+64 VCGKGADASTMWF

-89 ALILLCSGEERLY
+89 TLILLCSGEERLY
-102 RTAVPVF
+102 RTAVPVLLF
-109 MLALYFGIR
+109 AVYFGIR
-118 ISGMEG
+118 ISGMPG
-124 MWLRYILLCWIAYMA
+124 ASRRYIFLCWIAYMA
-139 FALTYAVIISGH
+139 FAAVYAVISSGFH
-151 RGLWMLPLMHLAAL
+151 GAWLLPLMHLAGL

-183 FYANLPD
+183 LYDNLPD
-190 LLVLFAGLLVSCITK
+190 LLVLFGGLVASLCVK
-205 IHLDSAY
+205 VHLDSAY
-212 HPTWGDRPDGRK
+212 HPTWGDRSDGRK

-232 VVGNYIMP
+232 VVGNYVMP
-240 TRGGS
+240 TRSGA
-245 SNSIRE
+245 SNCIHE
-251 TVEITAIER
+251 TVEISAVER
-260 YIREKRRSGM
+260 YIREKRRAGM

-290 PALNRFLSGQQVYT
+290 PALNRFLSGQQVYS
-304 RDGDIQFCMMIKED
+304 RDNDIQFCMMVKED
-318 MTTEAAESALKL
+318 MTTEAPESAMKL
-330 HLKPTDTV
+330 HLRPTDTV

-345 NEEVERIKSADDASD
+345 NAEVDQIKDNSSASD

-371 PGVVFKFAVWVLKTM
+371 PGVFFKFVIWVLKTM
-386 DYFGLLPKF
+386 DYFGLLPRF

-430 VFVAFGCK
+430 IFVAFGCK

-471 FATVLKHM
+471 FATTLKHM
-479 KKLLSHPE
+479 KKLLMHPE
-487 RLDDPVEE
+487 RLDEPLEE
-495 VVHDIE
+495 VVRDID

>member
-1 MPGAWNLVRNF
+1 
-12 LLFLGEMLSTAQKM
+12 
-26 WYDSGMKQR
+26 MKKR

-40 SRKNFFLWLAAAA
+40 SRKNVFLWLAAAA
-53 LVCSAVVRIAY
+53 LVCSAAVRIAF
-64 VCGKGADAATVWF
+64 VCGKGADASTMWF

-89 ALILLCSGEERLY
+89 TLILLCSGEERLY
-102 RTAVPVF
+102 RTAVPVLLF
-109 MLALYFGIR
+109 AVYFGIR
-118 ISGMEG
+118 ISGMPG
-124 MWLRYILLCWIAYMA
+124 ASRRYIFLCWIAYMA
-139 FALTYAVIISGH
+139 FAAVYAVIISGFH
-151 RGLWMLPLMHLAAL
+151 GAWMLPLMHLAGL

-183 FYANLPD
+183 LYDNLPD
-190 LLVLFAGLLVSCITK
+190 LLALFGGLVASLCVK
-205 IHLDSAY
+205 VHLDSAY
-212 HPTWGDRPDGRK
+212 HPTWGDRTDGRK

-232 VVGNYIMP
+232 VVGNYVMP
-240 TRGGS
+240 TRSGA
-245 SNSIRE
+245 SNCIHE
-251 TVEITAIER
+251 TVEISAVER
-260 YIREKRRSGM
+260 YIREKRRAGM

-290 PALNRFLSGQQVYT
+290 PALNRFLSGQQVYS
-304 RDGDIQFCMMIKED
+304 RDNDIQFCMMVKED
-318 MTTEAAESALKL
+318 MTTEAPESAMKL

-345 NEEVERIKSADDASD
+345 NAEVDRIKDNSSASD

-371 PGVVFKFAVWVLKTM
+371 PGVFFKFVIWVLKTM
-386 DYFGLLPKF
+386 DYFGLLPRF

-430 VFVAFGCK
+430 IFVAFGCK

-471 FATVLKHM
+471 FATTLKHM
-479 KKLLSHPE
+479 KKLLMHPE
-487 RLDDPVEE
+487 RLDEPIEE
-495 VVHDIE
+495 VVRDID

>member
-1 MPGAWNLVRNF
+1 
-12 LLFLGEMLSTAQKM
+12 
-26 WYDSGMKQR
+26 MKKR

-40 SRKNFFLWLAAAA
+40 SRKNVFLWLAAAA
-53 LVCSAVVRIAY
+53 LVCSAAVRIAF
-64 VCGKGADAATVWF
+64 VCGKGADASTMWF

-89 ALILLCSGEERLY
+89 TLILLCSGEERLY
-102 RTAVPVF
+102 RTAVPVLLF
-109 MLALYFGIR
+109 AVYFGIR
-118 ISGMEG
+118 ISGMPG
-124 MWLRYILLCWIAYMA
+124 ASRRYIFLCWIAYMA
-139 FALTYAVIISGH
+139 FAAVYAVIISGFH
-151 RGLWMLPLMHLAAL
+151 GAWMLPLMHLAGL

-183 FYANLPD
+183 LYDNLPD
-190 LLVLFAGLLVSCITK
+190 LLVLFGGLVASLCVK
-205 IHLDSAY
+205 VHLDSAY
-212 HPTWGDRPDGRK
+212 HPTWGDRTDGRK

-232 VVGNYIMP
+232 VVGNYVMP
-240 TRGGS
+240 TRSGA
-245 SNSIRE
+245 SNCIHE
-251 TVEITAIER
+251 TVEISAVER
-260 YIREKRRSGM
+260 YIREKRRAGM

-290 PALNRFLSGQQVYT
+290 PALNRFLSGQQVYS
-304 RDGDIQFCMMIKED
+304 RDNDIQFCMMVKED
-318 MTTEAAESALKL
+318 MTTEAPESAMKL

-345 NEEVERIKSADDASD
+345 NAEVDRIKDSSSSSD

-371 PGVVFKFAVWVLKTM
+371 PGVFFKFVIWVLKTM
-386 DYFGLLPKF
+386 DYFGLLPRF

-430 VFVAFGCK
+430 IFVAFGCK

-471 FATVLKHM
+471 YATTLKHL
-479 KKLLSHPE
+479 KRLLSHPE
-487 RLDDPVEE
+487 QLDKPAPV
-495 VVHDIE
+495 VNHDVD